1 MGSVAARK
9 LNKKETNSDEKNH
22 KRNDYDTRIKI
33 NEKNYSMINNKNYS
47 MINNNH
53 DSNNNDN
60 DYSKMDNKIVR
71 IIAILRFTVI
81 ILIILITVICFY
93 SLCE

>member
-1 MGSVAARK
+1 MGSVATRK
-9 LNKKETNSDEKNH
+9 INIKETNSDEKNH
-22 KRNDYDTRIKI
+22 RSSDYDTRSNI
-33 NEKNYSMINNKNYS
+33 NEMNYF

-60 DYSKMDNKIVR
+60 DYSKMDNKIIRRLKIVR
-71 IIAILRFTVI
+71 LIAIIRFIVIISI
-81 ILIILITVICFY
+81 ILIIVICFY

>member
-1 MGSVAARK
+1 MGSVAKRK
-9 LNKKETNSDEKNH
+9 INIKETNSDEKNH
-22 KRNDYDTRIKI
+22 KRNDNDTRIKI
-33 NEKNYSMINNKNYS
+33 NEKNYS

-71 IIAILRFTVI
+71 IIAILRFTVV